1 MFIAIVLYFFKPLR
15 YTGYMLSF
23 IPCFLNRAIYKYN
36 QVIKY
41 LQNNR
46 RDIMPEDEI
55 ERVKTYVER
64 LDKYL
69 EGGVPKGTVSLI
81 CGTAGCMKSSLVYSI
96 LYNNA
101 KENRK
106 GLYITFEQDI
116 KSLLQH
122 MKKLNITF
130 EQDIKSLLQ
139 HMKGLNMGESENL
152 LLADYDMVARRIR
165 EEVKEKIKFGQN
177 WIKLLEGYVEETKE
191 KEGYELL
198 VIDSLDALYAITT
211 IKNPRSEV
219 HHFFRVLR
227 EIGVT
232 SFLVSEM
239 QKATSTYSRYGI
251 EEFLSD
257 AIIHLDYQKMG
268 PAATSIERFISIV
281 KMRSTNHSRECF
293 PLLHSGDSHSGNKLQ
308 LINHE
313 ISQD

>member
-1 MFIAIVLYFFKPLR
+1 M
-15 YTGYMLSF
+15 
-23 IPCFLNRAIYKYN
+23 
-36 QVIKY
+36 
-41 LQNNR
+41 QN
-46 RDIMPEDEI
+46 I

-101 KENRK
+101 TKENRK

-122 MKKLNITF
+122 MKKLN
-130 EQDIKSLLQ
+130 
-139 HMKGLNMGESENL
+139 MGESENL
-152 LLADYDMVARRIR
+152 RLADYDIVERRLR
-165 EEVKEKIKFGQN
+165 EEMKEKITFEQN
-177 WIKLLEGYVEETKE
+177 WIRLLEDYVMEIGE

-198 VIDSLDALYAITT
+198 AIDSLDALYALTT
-211 IKNPRSEV
+211 IGNPRREI

-227 EIGVT
+227 GAGVT

-239 QKATSTYSRYGI
+239 QKDSSTFSKNGI

-268 PAATSIERFISIV
+268 TAAVSMERFISII
-281 KMRSTNHSRECF
+281 KMRSTNHSRGYF
-293 PLLHSGDSHSGNKLQ
+293 PLHYTDDKFRIYTTEDLEL
-308 LINHE
+308 
-313 ISQD
+313 

>member
-1 MFIAIVLYFFKPLR
+1 
-15 YTGYMLSF
+15 
-23 IPCFLNRAIYKYN
+23 
-36 QVIKY
+36 
-41 LQNNR
+41 
-46 RDIMPEDEI
+46 MPEENV

-64 LDKYL
+64 WDKYL

-81 CGTAGCMKSSLVYSI
+81 CGTAGCMKSSLAYSI

-106 GLYITFEQDI
+106 GLYITFEQD
-116 KSLLQH
+116 S
-122 MKKLNITF
+122 
-130 EQDIKSLLQ
+130 KSLLQ

-152 LLADYDMVARRIR
+152 LLADYDIVERRIR

-177 WIKLLEGYVEETKE
+177 WIKLLEGYVEETTE

-211 IKNPRSEV
+211 IENPRSEV

-227 EIGVT
+227 ETGVT
-232 SFLVSEM
+232 SFLISEM

-257 AIIHLDYQKMG
+257 AIIHMDYQKMD

-281 KMRSTNHSRECF
+281 KMRSTNHSREYF
-293 PLLHSGDSHSGNKLQ
+293 PLLHSGDKFRIYTKDDLE
-308 LINHE
+308 L
-313 ISQD
+313 

>member
-1 MFIAIVLYFFKPLR
+1 
-15 YTGYMLSF
+15 MLSF
-23 IPCFLNRAIYKYN
+23 IPCLLNRAIYKY
-36 QVIKY
+36 Y
-41 LQNNR
+41 
-46 RDIMPEDEI
+46 IMPEEKI

-122 MKKLNITF
+122 MKKLN
-130 EQDIKSLLQ
+130 
-139 HMKGLNMGESENL
+139 MGQSENL
-152 LLADYDMVARRIR
+152 LLADYDMVERRIR
-165 EEVKEKIKFGQN
+165 EEMKEKMKFEQN

-198 VIDSLDALYAITT
+198 VIDSLDALYALTT
-211 IKNPRSEV
+211 IENPRREL

-227 EIGVT
+227 GTGVT

-239 QKATSTYSRYGI
+239 QKDTSTYSRYGI

-268 PAATSIERFISIV
+268 PATASMERFISII
-281 KMRSTNHSRECF
+281 KMRSTNHSRQYF
-293 PLLHSGDSHSGNKLQ
+293 PLLHSGDKFRIYTKEDLE
-308 LINHE
+308 L
-313 ISQD
+313 